1 MSARILS
8 LATAVPAQRLDG
20 DEALRMVGQLWP
32 RTKQVA
38 ASESPS
44 TRNIAADLG
53 SLMEPA
59 ALGRRMEEYQ
69 RHALELGE
77 RAAALALQ
85 TAGLDGS
92 EIDAVISVSCTG
104 YMVPS
109 LETRLHPRLGL
120 RPDCLHLPIT
130 ELGCSGGA
138 AALGFALRH
147 LTGFPGDRVLVI
159 AVELPSLTFQP
170 GDRSIANLTAS
181 MVFGDGAAAAVLSG
195 DSGPGLHVL
204 AAGSHLVAGTTEA
217 LGFDLRDGGF
227 HVVLDRRLPG
237 LVAATLGD
245 AVHAFVA
252 RNGIS
257 EIGFAAVHA
266 GGPRIMDA
274 VQDALGLESTQLS
287 TSRRVFDRQGNASS
301 VSILMVLE
309 ELARE
314 LPSRPLEGLGIG
326 IGPGVAIELL
336 HLQWCP
342 PPTES

>member
-1 MSARILS
+1 MGARIIS
-8 LATAVPAQRLDG
+8 LATAFPAQRL
-20 DEALRMVGQLWP
+20 EAAEAMRMAGQLWP
-32 RTKQVA
+32 QTNRVA

-44 TRNIAADLG
+44 SRNIAAELG
-53 SLMEPA
+53 SLLEPV

-77 RAAALALQ
+77 RAATQALQ

-109 LETRLHPRLGL
+109 LETLLHPRLGL
-120 RPDCLHLPIT
+120 RSDCLRLPIT

-147 LTGFPGDRVLVI
+147 LAGVPGDRVLVI

-181 MVFGDGAAAAVLSG
+181 MVFGDGAAAAVLS
-195 DSGPGLHVL
+195 DEPGPGLHVL
-204 AAGSHLVAGTTEA
+204 AAGSHLVAGTTGA

-227 HVVLDRRLPG
+227 RVVLDRRLPRV
-237 LVAATLGD
+237 VAASLGD
-245 AVHAFVA
+245 AVDACAA
-252 RNGIS
+252 RAGIG

-274 VQDALGLESTQLS
+274 VQEALGLDAPKLAA
-287 TSRRVFDRQGNASS
+287 SRRVFDCHGNASS

-314 LPSRPLEGLGIG
+314 LPAQPLEGLGIG

-336 HLQWCP
+336 HLGWSP
-342 PPTES
+342 PPTDR